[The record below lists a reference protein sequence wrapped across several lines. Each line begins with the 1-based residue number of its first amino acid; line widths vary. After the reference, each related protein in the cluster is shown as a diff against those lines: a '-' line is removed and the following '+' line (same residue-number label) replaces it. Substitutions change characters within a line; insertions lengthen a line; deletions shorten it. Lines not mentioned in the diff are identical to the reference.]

1 MKRLPAGWC
10 PEINEIL
17 LRHNFDRRYL
27 EFARDRLRPDVAPRL
42 PHTLVHSV
50 FEDTGMDFEHDR
62 LDHQLYHSEEYGNY
76 GFSVVVE
83 LEKCDRGIPFT
94 WVVPRRSK
102 GGGDSLKGI
111 GSGTIWGMALRTAEI
126 RSGESIEKRSIPL
139 YAFSNEEELAEC
151 AKFIVSLVNDVKEPI
166 LAYLKKEFG
175 TPGEAKE

>member
-62 LDHQLYHSEEYGNY
+62 LDHQLYHREEYGNY

-94 WVVPRRSK
+94 WVVPRMSK
-102 GGGDSLKGI
+102 GDRDLKGI
-111 GSGTIWGMALRTAEI
+111 SHGTIRQLALRTAEI
-126 RSGESIEKRSIPL
+126 RSGESIEKGSLPS
-139 YAFSNEEELAEC
+139 YGFSNEEELAEC

-175 TPGEAKE
+175 MPGEAKE